1 MANGHE
7 EQNMT
12 LEQIEAHIQ
21 SSNME
26 QFNQQQ
32 QPGAQAQDI
41 TAQLQRVCGAYRAIR
56 PILNAVLGFP
66 LIPGSIKTPLR
77 TFMSVL
83 NAICP

>member
-12 LEQIEAHIQ
+12 LEQIEAHIK
-21 SSNME
+21 SSNIE

-32 QPGAQAQDI
+32 PSAQAQDI

-56 PILNAVLGFP
+56 PVLNAVLGFP
-66 LIPGSIKTPLR
+66 LIPGSIKTPLK

-83 NAICP
+83 NTICP